1 MDNNINISIKRIF
14 LLISCCSLLVLS
26 ACAPKLGGD
35 DYDVQGVGKVSTTS
49 KGVIVASRKVK
60 IRADNSNPGSGAAIG
75 GIGGAV
81 AGSTI
86 GGGHKMPLV
95 SAVVGGL
102 AGGTAGHLIEQKL
115 KEQDGI
121 EYQVKLD
128 RGDVIT
134 IAQGIEPKL
143 VVGQRVLII
152 ESYGARSRIISDNTN

>member
-1 MDNNINISIKRIF
+1 
-14 LLISCCSLLVLS
+14 
-26 ACAPKLGGD
+26 
-35 DYDVQGVGKVSTTS
+35 
-49 KGVIVASRKVK
+49 
-60 IRADNSNPGSGAAIG
+60 
-75 GIGGAV
+75 
-81 AGSTI
+81 
-86 GGGHKMPLV
+86 MPLV

-128 RGDVIT
+128 RGDVVT

-152 ESYGARSRIISDNTN
+152 ESHGARSRIISDNTN